1 MAVTLSTVFQFREDE
16 FTELI
21 NRLSTHK
28 VVAVIGHPGVGKT
41 RISIEAAKRYVGEK
55 KCRVLCI
62 RSLHI
67 PILEDL
73 ASYIEKPG
81 NYLIFV
87 DDANELAD
95 IKILLEYLNKGR
107 EGYDV
112 RFIVTMRNY
121 AADAVIKSIEEH
133 TEPWVLRVKG
143 FSDDEIKE
151 FLKVNMQ
158 INNPRYVNHIIRIAE
173 GNPRIAYMAGQLAKK
188 EQSLDA
194 IGDAV
199 QLYENYY
206 GKYLSDS

>member
-1 MAVTLSTVFQFREDE
+1 MEIEDFIERHDADEMAVSLSTVFQFRENE
-16 FTELI
+16 FTEFI
-21 NRLSTHK
+21 NKLSIHK

-41 RISIEAAKRYVGEK
+41 RISIEAAKRYADEK
-55 KCRVLCI
+55 KGRVLCI
-62 RSLHI
+62 RSLHM

-133 TEPWVLRVKG
+133 TVPWILRVKG

-158 INNPRYVNHIIRIAE
+158 INNPD
-173 GNPRIAYMAGQLAKK
+173 M
-188 EQSLDA
+188 
-194 IGDAV
+194 
-199 QLYENYY
+199 
-206 GKYLSDS
+206 